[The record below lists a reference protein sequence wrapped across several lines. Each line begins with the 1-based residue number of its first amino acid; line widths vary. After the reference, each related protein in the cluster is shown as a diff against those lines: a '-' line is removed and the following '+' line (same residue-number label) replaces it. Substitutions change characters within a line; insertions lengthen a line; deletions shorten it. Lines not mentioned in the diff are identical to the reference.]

1 MKVNCAAKI
10 PIVQQIVQQA
20 ILNFK
25 CFGGVLNGVLI
36 SSLVYLRD
44 GINII
49 SWNHISCYA
58 GVNIN
63 PHPPPRDEVGIRGE

>member
-49 SWNHISCYA
+49 S
-58 GVNIN
+58 
-63 PHPPPRDEVGIRGE
+63 